1 MDGSGEPA
9 AGAGPFRQRPEGNL
23 QHVFALALVL
33 IVLGLLGLL
42 VFPWGGIAA
51 AAVGLVLLVV
61 YLLGAGRTAA
71 RSKS

>member
-1 MDGSGEPA
+1 M
-9 AGAGPFRQRPEGNL
+9 F
-23 QHVFALALVL
+23 VLALVL

-61 YLLGAGRTAA
+61 YLLGAGRRAA
-71 RSKS
+71 RPGS

>member
-1 MDGSGEPA
+1 M
-9 AGAGPFRQRPEGNL
+9 
-23 QHVFALALVL
+23 FALALVL

-61 YLLGAGRTAA
+61 YLLGAGSTAA